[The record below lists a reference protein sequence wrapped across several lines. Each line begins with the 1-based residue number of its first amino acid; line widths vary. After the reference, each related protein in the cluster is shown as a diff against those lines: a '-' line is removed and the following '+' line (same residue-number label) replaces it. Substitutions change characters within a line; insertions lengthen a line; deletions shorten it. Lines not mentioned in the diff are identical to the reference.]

1 MAEQGP
7 MAIAMRLRNQLQNVY
22 KLDPLRNE
30 EEVKIKIKDLNEHI
44 VCYLCAGYFI
54 DATTITECLHTF
66 CKSCIVKYLQ
76 TSKYCPMCNIK
87 IHETQPLLN
96 LKLDRVMQDIVYK
109 LVPGLQESE
118 DKRIREFYQSRGL
131 ERIIQPLGD
140 DSLPDNTGLP
150 YTSFDHSKA
159 HFYRYDE
166 QVSLCLERQRKSTTD
181 AIFAL
186 RILMEKYRDGQ
197 RELHCVFV
205 DLEKAYDRVPREELW
220 YCMRKSGVAEK
231 YVMMDLLSEEVRQES
246 PWTMMF
252 ADNIVIFSESWEQV
266 EENLERWRFA
276 LERRGMKVSRSKTE
290 YMCVNEMEGS
300 GTARLQGEEVKKVQE
315 FKYLGSTVQ
324 SNGECGKEVKVGMG
338 GERCREFCVIGKY
351 QRESRGR
358 CTGPCSSLSGK
369 DKNKLTLQQKF
380 VRCSVRAEVRHLRK
394 VLCHRLNVERHQ
406 VQMLFNNECLP
417 DHMTMKRLW
426 LSHWFGKVLLNHWFF
441 TMPSRTREQDRIV
454 K

>member
-166 QVSLCLERQRKSTTD
+166 QVSLCLEKQRLQNQSEKSVAKSHARQWMYYTPAWDCK
-181 AIFAL
+181 
-186 RILMEKYRDGQ
+186 
-197 RELHCVFV
+197 
-205 DLEKAYDRVPREELW
+205 
-220 YCMRKSGVAEK
+220 
-231 YVMMDLLSEEVRQES
+231 
-246 PWTMMF
+246 
-252 ADNIVIFSESWEQV
+252 
-266 EENLERWRFA
+266 
-276 LERRGMKVSRSKTE
+276 RSKPF
-290 YMCVNEMEGS
+290 YRSSISN
-300 GTARLQGEEVKKVQE
+300 
-315 FKYLGSTVQ
+315 FKNV
-324 SNGECGKEVKVGMG
+324 M
-338 GERCREFCVIGKY
+338 F
-351 QRESRGR
+351 
-358 CTGPCSSLSGK
+358 
-369 DKNKLTLQQKF
+369 KL
-380 VRCSVRAEVRHLRK
+380 
-394 VLCHRLNVERHQ
+394 VLA
-406 VQMLFNNECLP
+406 
-417 DHMTMKRLW
+417 
-426 LSHWFGKVLLNHWFF
+426 
-441 TMPSRTREQDRIV
+441 
-454 K
+454 

>member
-1 MAEQGP
+1 MPTTVTRKYAEFPKMAEQGP

-131 ERIIQPLGD
+131 ERIIQPGD

-166 QVSLCLERQRKSTTD
+166 QVSLCLERQS
-181 AIFAL
+181 
-186 RILMEKYRDGQ
+186 
-197 RELHCVFV
+197 
-205 DLEKAYDRVPREELW
+205 
-220 YCMRKSGVAEK
+220 
-231 YVMMDLLSEEVRQES
+231 
-246 PWTMMF
+246 
-252 ADNIVIFSESWEQV
+252 
-266 EENLERWRFA
+266 
-276 LERRGMKVSRSKTE
+276 
-290 YMCVNEMEGS
+290 
-300 GTARLQGEEVKKVQE
+300 
-315 FKYLGSTVQ
+315 
-324 SNGECGKEVKVGMG
+324 
-338 GERCREFCVIGKY
+338 
-351 QRESRGR
+351 
-358 CTGPCSSLSGK
+358 SSLSGK

-406 VQMLFNNECLP
+406 VRPLISSPCSPCLRHCFSP
-417 DHMTMKRLW
+417 TTGSPLCHQGQENKIGLYNSINWSDTNGPKDIQQTAVRTTRMRRERGN
-426 LSHWFGKVLLNHWFF
+426 SPPISFGFLLRFIH
-441 TMPSRTREQDRIV
+441 
-454 K
+454 

>member
-1 MAEQGP
+1 MSPRLSETELTHSPVTRKYAEFPKMAEQGP

-118 DKRIREFYQSRGL
+118 DKRIKEFYQSRGL
-131 ERIIQPLGD
+131 ERIIQPSGE
-140 DSLPDNTGLP
+140 DSVPDNTGLP

-166 QVSLCLERQRKSTTD
+166 QVSLCLERQ
-181 AIFAL
+181 
-186 RILMEKYRDGQ
+186 
-197 RELHCVFV
+197 
-205 DLEKAYDRVPREELW
+205 
-220 YCMRKSGVAEK
+220 
-231 YVMMDLLSEEVRQES
+231 
-246 PWTMMF
+246 
-252 ADNIVIFSESWEQV
+252 
-266 EENLERWRFA
+266 
-276 LERRGMKVSRSKTE
+276 
-290 YMCVNEMEGS
+290 
-300 GTARLQGEEVKKVQE
+300 
-315 FKYLGSTVQ
+315 
-324 SNGECGKEVKVGMG
+324 
-338 GERCREFCVIGKY
+338 
-351 QRESRGR
+351 
-358 CTGPCSSLSGK
+358 SSSFSGK

-394 VLCHRLNVERHQ
+394 VLCHRLNVEKHQ
-406 VQMLFNNECLP
+406 V
-417 DHMTMKRLW
+417 
-426 LSHWFGKVLLNHWFF
+426 
-441 TMPSRTREQDRIV
+441 
-454 K
+454 

>member
-1 MAEQGP
+1 MPTTVTRKYAEFPKMAEQGP

-131 ERIIQPLGD
+131 ERIIQPSGD
-140 DSLPDNTGLP
+140 ESLPDNTGLP

-166 QVSLCLERQRKSTTD
+166 QVSLCLERQRRAWRSIGCFISRNASAILSTEGRLPFIYAKD
-181 AIFAL
+181 NAL
-186 RILMEKYRDGQ
+186 SLSLSHYLSLCLPHTLSLLVLYR
-197 RELHCVFV
+197 H
-205 DLEKAYDRVPREELW
+205 
-220 YCMRKSGVAEK
+220 
-231 YVMMDLLSEEVRQES
+231 
-246 PWTMMF
+246 
-252 ADNIVIFSESWEQV
+252 
-266 EENLERWRFA
+266 
-276 LERRGMKVSRSKTE
+276 
-290 YMCVNEMEGS
+290 
-300 GTARLQGEEVKKVQE
+300 TA
-315 FKYLGSTVQ
+315 
-324 SNGECGKEVKVGMG
+324 N
-338 GERCREFCVIGKY
+338 
-351 QRESRGR
+351 
-358 CTGPCSSLSGK
+358 SSLKRGNVLSVEYGATLAFLSPLELTV
-369 DKNKLTLQQKF
+369 KL
-380 VRCSVRAEVRHLRK
+380 S
-394 VLCHRLNVERHQ
+394 N
-406 VQMLFNNECLP
+406 
-417 DHMTMKRLW
+417 
-426 LSHWFGKVLLNHWFF
+426 
-441 TMPSRTREQDRIV
+441 
-454 K
+454 